1 MIITSY
7 GGETLR
13 KKQPRI
19 VLVSCILP
27 LWPYMDFQNWSAWI
41 IQPSLPMSG
50 TVQRTEFTKNQT
62 NASVIQRLQPF
73 YNLRELWVLLSFQSG
88 LFNCLC

>member
-19 VLVSCILP
+19 VLFPVSSSYGSTWTFKI
-27 LWPYMDFQNWSAWI
+27 DQ
-41 IQPSLPMSG
+41 
-50 TVQRTEFTKNQT
+50 
-62 NASVIQRLQPF
+62 
-73 YNLRELWVLLSFQSG
+73 RELSNHHHQ
-88 LFNCLC
+88 